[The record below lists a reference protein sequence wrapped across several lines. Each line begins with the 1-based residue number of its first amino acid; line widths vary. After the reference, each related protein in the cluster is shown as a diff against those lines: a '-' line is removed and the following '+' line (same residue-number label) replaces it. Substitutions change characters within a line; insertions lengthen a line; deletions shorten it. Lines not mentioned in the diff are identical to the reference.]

1 MNSVLKYVWDKMC
14 VHKVL
19 TSYPMF
25 KYYINVYKMDLCTM
39 DRSTDS

>member
-19 TSYPMF
+19 TYPMF